1 MKKIQTEI
9 QTEIQTILN
18 KLSKRQLQK
27 ICKRMG
33 IKCPKRKRVIV
44 NKLLQPLGAKYKMF
58 ACMSDDTCEGEG
70 EDKYSK
76 KYKRSLETKRE
87 LLKDKSSDRSRLEL
101 LQIRKEICNINTVNS
116 ITEKYLTTLTELLKF
131 KNSDRKHKGR
141 LESKEFI
148 ISEEE
153 WIKKFKQEYP
163 PNVDLPND
171 FIEILLLRFQNIYVE
186 NSLDLEKFDK
196 IVQKMNK
203 NIENCNKNNLE
214 INMLISHLQSNIP

>member
-1 MKKIQTEI
+1 MKKIQTR
-9 QTEIQTILN
+9 LN
-18 KLSKRQLQK
+18 KLSKRQLQE

-33 IKCPKRKRVIV
+33 IKCPKRKRDIV
-44 NKLLQPLGAKYKMF
+44 NKLLQPLGYKYKMLA
-58 ACMSDDTCEGEG
+58 ACMRDDTC

-76 KYKRSLETKRE
+76 EYRKSLETKRKI
-87 LLKDKSSDRSRLEL
+87 LKPKAEINNRSQLEL
-101 LQIRKEICNINTVNS
+101 LQIRKEICNIRTVNS
-116 ITEKYLTTLTELLKF
+116 ITDEYLKTLKELLNF
-131 KNSDRKHKGR
+131 KSSDRRHKGR
-141 LESKEFI
+141 LESKEII

-171 FIEILLLRFQNIYVE
+171 FIKILLLRFKNIYVE
-186 NSLDLEKFDK
+186 YSLDLEKYNK

-203 NIENCNKNNLE
+203 DIKNCNKNNLE